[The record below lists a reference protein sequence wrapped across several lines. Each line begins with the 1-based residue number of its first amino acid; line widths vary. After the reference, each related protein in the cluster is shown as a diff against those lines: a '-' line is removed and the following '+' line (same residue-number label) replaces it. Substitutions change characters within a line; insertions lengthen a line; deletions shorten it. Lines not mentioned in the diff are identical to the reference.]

1 METAERFF
9 VPPVLQPLGVEGDD
23 GELSTAI
30 GTGDGDIKVNAEA
43 RTRSVGVAGVA
54 GCKVMRGALR

>member
-9 VPPVLQPLGVEGDD
+9 VPEVLQLLGEEGDD

-30 GTGDGDIKVNAEA
+30 GTGDGDTKVNAEA
-43 RTRSVGVAGVA
+43 RIRSVGVAGVA
-54 GCKVMRGALR
+54 GCKVM